1 MGDLLESFGESL
13 KKSRQEKGL
22 TPKDVAKA
30 TRIPAH
36 IIEDL
41 ESGNESRMPAPVY
54 VKGFIRAY
62 ARELGLDEEQLLQ
75 EYGDSRVL
83 EGEPLE
89 LAVSIGTEKPSSPLA
104 VLVLALI
111 FAVLLLAGG
120 YYFFYKSEEPTAQ
133 ITPEPVVRVEP
144 VKKEVPKQE
153 DKASSADIEEAAP
166 AAIEEAPA
174 GQESDSQPESAV
186 YLEPAPVKEEIKE
199 AEVEPEEP
207 VVTGGGHTLEVLATE
222 ETWLRIYIDDEKI
235 AQYLLRPG
243 QTMSWQAKNQF
254 KLRLGNAGGLKVVLD
269 GRPLPPL
276 GISGQVKEVI
286 LPEPDQN

>member
-1 MGDLLESFGESL
+1 MGDLLQNFGESL

-22 TPKDVAKA
+22 TPKDVAEA

-83 EGEPLE
+83 EGEPLS
-89 LAVSIGTEKPSSPLA
+89 LAVSIGTEKPSSHLA
-104 VLVLALI
+104 VLVLALV

-144 VKKEVPKQE
+144 VKKEVLKQE
-153 DKASSADIEEAAP
+153 EEAAS

-186 YLEPAPVKEEIKE
+186 SSEPAPVKEEIKK
-199 AEVEPEEP
+199 AGVEPEETA
-207 VVTGGGHTLEVLATE
+207 VTGGGHTLEVLATE

>member
-1 MGDLLESFGESL
+1 VGDLLENFGESL

-144 VKKEVPKQE
+144 VKKEVLKQE
-153 DKASSADIEEAAP
+153 EEAAS

-186 YLEPAPVKEEIKE
+186 SSEPAPVKEEIKK
-199 AEVEPEEP
+199 AGVEPEDP
-207 VVTGGGHTLEVLATE
+207 AVTGGGHTLEVLATE

>member
-1 MGDLLESFGESL
+1 MGDLLENFGESL

-22 TPKDVAKA
+22 TPKDVAEA

-89 LAVSIGTEKPSSPLA
+89 LAVSIGTEKPSSHLA
-104 VLVLALI
+104 VLVLALV

-144 VKKEVPKQE
+144 VKKEVLKQE
-153 DKASSADIEEAAP
+153 EEAAS

-186 YLEPAPVKEEIKE
+186 SSEPAPVKEEIKK
-199 AEVEPEEP
+199 AGVEPEDP
-207 VVTGGGHTLEVLATE
+207 AVTGGGHTLEVLATE

>member
-22 TPKDVAKA
+22 TPKDVAEA

-89 LAVSIGTEKPSSPLA
+89 LAVSIGTEKPSSHLA
-104 VLVLALI
+104 VLVLALV

-153 DKASSADIEEAAP
+153 EEASSAD
-166 AAIEEAPA
+166 IEEAPA

-186 YLEPAPVKEEIKE
+186 YSEPAPVKEEIRE

-207 VVTGGGHTLEVLATE
+207 AVTGGGHTLEVLATE

>member
-1 MGDLLESFGESL
+1 VGDLLESFGESL

-22 TPKDVAKA
+22 TPKDVAEA

-144 VKKEVPKQE
+144 VKKEVLKQE
-153 DKASSADIEEAAP
+153 EEAAS

-186 YLEPAPVKEEIKE
+186 YSEPAPVKEEIEE

-207 VVTGGGHTLEVLATE
+207 AVTGGGHTLEVLATE

>member
-1 MGDLLESFGESL
+1 MGDLLENFGESL

-22 TPKDVAKA
+22 TPKDVAEA

-83 EGEPLE
+83 EGEPLS
-89 LAVSIGTEKPSSPLA
+89 LAVSIGTEKPSSHLA
-104 VLVLALI
+104 VLVLALV

-144 VKKEVPKQE
+144 VKKEVLKQE
-153 DKASSADIEEAAP
+153 EEAAS

-186 YLEPAPVKEEIKE
+186 SSEPAPVKEEIKK
-199 AEVEPEEP
+199 AGVEPEDP
-207 VVTGGGHTLEVLATE
+207 AVTGGGHTLEVLATE

>member
-1 MGDLLESFGESL
+1 VGDLLESFGESL

-22 TPKDVAKA
+22 TPKDVAEA

-89 LAVSIGTEKPSSPLA
+89 LAVSIGTEKPSSHLA
-104 VLVLALI
+104 VLVLALV

-153 DKASSADIEEAAP
+153 EEASSAD
-166 AAIEEAPA
+166 IEEAPA

-186 YLEPAPVKEEIKE
+186 YSEPAPVKEEIRE
-199 AEVEPEEP
+199 AEVEPEDP
-207 VVTGGGHTLEVLATE
+207 AVTGGGHTLEVLATE

>member
-1 MGDLLESFGESL
+1 MGDLLQNFGESL

-22 TPKDVAKA
+22 TPKDVAEA

-83 EGEPLE
+83 EGEPLS
-89 LAVSIGTEKPSSPLA
+89 LAVSIGTEKPSSHLA
-104 VLVLALI
+104 VLVLALV

-144 VKKEVPKQE
+144 VKKEVLKQE
-153 DKASSADIEEAAP
+153 EEAAS

-186 YLEPAPVKEEIKE
+186 SSEPAPVKEEIKT
-199 AEVEPEEP
+199 AGVEPEDP
-207 VVTGGGHTLEVLATE
+207 AVTGGGHTLEVLATE

>member
-1 MGDLLESFGESL
+1 MVGDLLENFGESL
-13 KKSRQEKGL
+13 KKSRLEKGL
-22 TPKDVAKA
+22 TPQDVAKA

-36 IIEDL
+36 VIEDL

-62 ARELGLDEEQLLQ
+62 ARELGLDEKQLLQ

-83 EGEPLE
+83 NSEPLE
-89 LAVSIGTEKPSSPLA
+89 LAVSTRAEKPSSHLP

-111 FAVLLLAGG
+111 FAAALLAGG
-120 YYFFYKSEEPTAQ
+120 YYFFYKSKEPNAR
-133 ITPEPVVRVEP
+133 ITPEPVARVEP
-144 VKKEVPKQE
+144 VKKEAPKQE
-153 DKASSADIEEAAP
+153 EEAVSP
-166 AAIEEAPA
+166 ILEEAPA
-174 GQESDSQPESAV
+174 EQESDSLQGSG
-186 YLEPAPVKEEIKE
+186 LSSEPAPEKEEIEE
-199 AEVEPEEP
+199 AEAEPEEP
-207 VVTGGGHTLEVLATE
+207 AVTGNGHTLEVLAIE

-235 AQYLLRPG
+235 SQYLLRPG

>member
-1 MGDLLESFGESL
+1 VGDLLESFGESL

-22 TPKDVAKA
+22 TPKDVAEA

-144 VKKEVPKQE
+144 VKKEVLKQE
-153 DKASSADIEEAAP
+153 EEAAS

-186 YLEPAPVKEEIKE
+186 YSEPAPVKEEIKK
-199 AEVEPEEP
+199 AEVEPEETA
-207 VVTGGGHTLEVLATE
+207 VTGGGHTLEVLATE

>member
-13 KKSRQEKGL
+13 KKSRLEKGL
-22 TPKDVAKA
+22 TPQDVAEA
-30 TRIPAH
+30 TKIPAH
-36 IIEDL
+36 VIEDL

-62 ARELGLDEEQLLQ
+62 ARELGLDEKQLLQ
-75 EYGDSRVL
+75 EYSDSRVL
-83 EGEPLE
+83 QSGPLE
-89 LAVSIGTEKPSSPLA
+89 LAVSTKTEKPSSHLP
-104 VLVLALI
+104 VLILALI
-111 FAVLLLAGG
+111 FAVALLAGG
-120 YYFFYKSEEPTAQ
+120 YYFFYKNENPTVR
-133 ITPEPVVRVEP
+133 ISPEPVVSAEP

-153 DKASSADIEEAAP
+153 EEAASP
-166 AAIEEAPA
+166 AIEEAPA
-174 GQESDSQPESAV
+174 EQEIESQPGSAV
-186 YLEPAPVKEEIKE
+186 SSEPTPIKEEIKE
-199 AEVEPEEP
+199 AEAEPEELEALEEP
-207 VVTGGGHTLEVLATE
+207 AAAVSGNGHTLEVLATE

-235 AQYLLRPG
+235 SQYLLRPG
-243 QTMSWQAKNQF
+243 QTMTWQAKNQF

>member
-1 MGDLLESFGESL
+1 VGDLLENFGESL

-22 TPKDVAKA
+22 TPKDVAEA

-89 LAVSIGTEKPSSPLA
+89 LAVSIGTEKPSSHLA
-104 VLVLALI
+104 VLVLALV

-144 VKKEVPKQE
+144 VKKEVLKQE
-153 DKASSADIEEAAP
+153 EEAAS

-186 YLEPAPVKEEIKE
+186 SSEPAPVKEEIKK
-199 AEVEPEEP
+199 AGVEPEDP
-207 VVTGGGHTLEVLATE
+207 AVTGGGHTLEVLATE